1 MKDLYLL
8 IKPRFSGFRN
18 QLVRS
23 QNGKRKRVLLMS
35 GLGLAFCGGMFTVS
49 CRVLIYFQ
57 SAEMIGDVLARHLL
71 SMIILTFFSLL
82 VFSHIITALSNLY
95 LSRDLELC
103 HSAPVDVEELFISR
117 AAFTVMDSSWM
128 LIIFGLPV
136 FMAYAYVYRPG
147 PGFYFT
153 VLHMNLA
160 MVIIAAGIGILLTMV
175 LVHVFPAQRTRDII
189 MLLTVLMMGALYL
202 LFRFLRPERLVDPE
216 AFFTVA
222 QYLSA
227 LKAPQSPYLP
237 TQWIMETIW
246 GSLTGSKGGHLFEA
260 ALTWTTAAAL
270 VIINIWVARAV
281 YFKGFSKSQEAKKRR
296 VGGRRVLDL
305 FAKYVTKPFR
315 EDLGAVISKDI
326 RTFFRDNTQWS
337 QLLLLVALV
346 VVYIYN
352 FTVLPLDKS
361 PIRLD
366 FLQNILA
373 FLNMGLAGFVLAA
386 VSARFVFT
394 AISAEGEAYWIVR
407 SSPLRLKRYLWG
419 KYFSFLLP
427 MLFLAEVL
435 IILTNHLLGVS
446 RFMMLLSS
454 GTMFFMVFG
463 IVALGIGYGALYPNF
478 TCQNIAQ
485 VASGFGGVLFMIV
498 SSLFIGMIIVLEAG
512 PVYVLFMS
520 NVRGTPITT
529 YQWILIT
536 LSFLAAFVINMVA
549 IFWPMKMGLRA
560 LREYE

>member
-1 MKDLYLL
+1 
-8 IKPRFSGFRN
+8 
-18 QLVRS
+18 
-23 QNGKRKRVLLMS
+23 MS
-35 GLGLAFCGGMFTVS
+35 GLGIAFCAGMFIVS
-49 CRVLIYFQ
+49 CRVLMYFQ

-95 LSRDLELC
+95 LSGDLELC
-103 HSAPVDVEELFISR
+103 HSTPVEVEELFVSR

-136 FMAYAYVYRPG
+136 FMAYAYVYQPG

-160 MVIIAAGIGILLTMV
+160 MVLIAAGIGILLTMV

-189 MLLTVLMMGALYL
+189 MLLTVLLMGTLYL
-202 LFRFLRPERLVDPE
+202 LFRFMRPERLVDPE
-216 AFFTVA
+216 AFFTIA
-222 QYLSA
+222 QYLSS

-237 TQWIMETIW
+237 TQWITETVW
-246 GSLTGSKGGHLFEA
+246 ASLTGSRKGFLFGV

-270 VIINIWVARAV
+270 VVINVWVARAV
-281 YFKGFSKSQEAKKRR
+281 YFTGFSKSQEAKKRR
-296 VGGRRVLDL
+296 VGGRKILDL
-305 FAKYVTKPFR
+305 LATFIAKPFGR
-315 EDLGAVISKDI
+315 DLGAVISKDI

-337 QLLLLVALV
+337 QSLLLIALV
-346 VVYIYN
+346 VVYVYN

-407 SSPLRLKRYLWG
+407 SSPLSLKRYLWG

-435 IILTNHLLGVS
+435 ITLTNHLLEVS

-512 PVYVLFMS
+512 PVYVLFIS
-520 NVRGTPITT
+520 NVRGIPVSA
-529 YQWILIT
+529 YQWTLIT
-536 LSFLAAFVINMVA
+536 LSFVTAFFINMAA
-549 IFWPMKMGLRA
+549 IFWPMKMGLKA
-560 LREYE
+560 LRSYEG

>member
-1 MKDLYLL
+1 MKGLYLL

-18 QLVRS
+18 QLVLS
-23 QNGKRKRVLLMS
+23 QNGKRKRIVLMG
-35 GLGLAFCGGMFTVS
+35 GLGLTFCAGMFIVS
-49 CRVLIYFQ
+49 SRILIYFQ

-71 SMIILTFFSLL
+71 SMIFLIFFSLL
-82 VFSHIITALSNLY
+82 VLSHIITALSNLY
-95 LSRDLELC
+95 LSGDLELC
-103 HSAPVDVEELFISR
+103 HSTPVDVEDLFVSR
-117 AAFTVMDSSWM
+117 AAFTIMDSSWM
-128 LIIFGLPV
+128 LVIFGLPV
-136 FMAYAYVYRPG
+136 FLAYAYVYRPG

-153 VLHMNLA
+153 ILHMNLA
-160 MVIIAAGIGILLTMV
+160 MVIIAAGIGILVTMV
-175 LVHVFPAQRTRDII
+175 LVHIFPAQRTRDII

-202 LFRFLRPERLVDPE
+202 LFRFMRPERLVDPE

-227 LKAPQSPYLP
+227 LEAPQSPYLP
-237 TQWIMETIW
+237 TQWITKSVW
-246 GSLTGSKGGHLFEA
+246 GSLTGTRGDFLFEVM
-260 ALTWTTAAAL
+260 LVWTTAAAL
-270 VIINIWVARAV
+270 LVINVWVARAV

-296 VGGRRVLDL
+296 LGGKRALDL
-305 FAKYVTKPFR
+305 FARFITKPFGR
-315 EDLGAVISKDI
+315 DLGAVISKDI

-337 QLLLLVALV
+337 QLLLLIALV
-346 VVYIYN
+346 VVYVYN

-394 AISAEGEAYWIVR
+394 AISGEGEAYWIVR
-407 SSPLRLKRYLWG
+407 SSPLSLKRYMWG

-427 MLFLAEVL
+427 ILVLAELL
-435 IILTNHLLGVS
+435 IMLTNHLLEVN

-463 IVALGIGYGALYPNF
+463 IVALAIGYGALYPNF

-498 SSLFIGMIIVLEAG
+498 SSLFIGVIIVLEAG
-512 PVYVLFMS
+512 PVYVLFVS
-520 NVRGTPITT
+520 NVRGQPVST
-529 YQWILIT
+529 YQWMLIT
-536 LSFLAAFVINMVA
+536 LSFTTAFLINAAAV
-549 IFWPMKMGLRA
+549 FWPMKIGLKA